1 MQAIEITPETRLI
14 DLTVGQLKELLGLH
28 DAQQRQPQPIKEK
41 RLAYGMAGIASIFN
55 CSIATANRIKRSG
68 RIDRAISQAGRTIVV
83 DVELALDL
91 FNKRYNNKYT
101 QQ

>member
-1 MQAIEITPETRLI
+1 MIEITPDTRII

-28 DAQQRQPQPIKEK
+28 DAQVQPIKEK

-68 RIDRAISQAGRTIVV
+68 RIDRAISQTGRTIVV

-91 FNKRYNNKYT
+91 FNKRYNNKFT

>member
-1 MQAIEITPETRLI
+1 MIEITPDTRII

-28 DAQQRQPQPIKEK
+28 DAQVQPQPIKEK

-68 RIDRAISQAGRTIVV
+68 RIDRAISQTGRTIVV

-91 FNKRYNNKYT
+91 FNKRYNNKFT